1 MLGGRLAPGFG
12 FAGRRSDLWRRVETS
27 AARGASRGDGGV
39 GVVRRVRLPFSEFGG
54 RLLSAAV
61 GRVFRRVVMR
71 DLPASSKRL
80 LVMLV
85 AAVLLAVF
93 AEPLGRLAFSS
104 RDAGLVLVEPANPS
118 QVAGGVLR
126 TGAAFEF
133 SLTNLGESQRSYRWE
148 AFADAVRV
156 ADGEL
161 VVLAGDTEFVLV
173 DTTLVRTGSVFVVR
187 VEGVASELRYNVIT
201 L

>member
-1 MLGGRLAPGFG
+1 
-12 FAGRRSDLWRRVETS
+12 
-27 AARGASRGDGGV
+27 
-39 GVVRRVRLPFSEFGG
+39 
-54 RLLSAAV
+54 
-61 GRVFRRVVMR
+61 MR